1 MMLRCILLMLC
12 WFTLYC
18 NPSVGSEAPSEQ
30 RLLKQFEIRKQWFI
44 DQNILNMGQTPDYIN
59 RLVLEDSPYL
69 LRHALQP
76 IHWQP
81 WSNNILAL
89 AKKQNQLVYLSIGYD
104 TCHWCHVLANESY
117 IDTDIATVLNNH
129 FINVKIDR
137 EILPEVD
144 AKYRLALERMTGNPG
159 WPIQVILTPDGD
171 ILWIDSY
178 LSQPSLLSLLKV
190 LSSKWLANPDKL
202 TRKAKSLQNHLFS
215 SQKISLDDF
224 LLPESYARLL
234 EDVMAVLT
242 QEQSHDSPRF
252 LRAEWLLHLL
262 AEYDKTANVEYVDIV
277 KSQVDSFLISPT
289 YDFIDGGM
297 HRYSETGDWEKPH
310 FEKMLYDQ
318 AQLIRVLV
326 KLYLITGMTQYIDIA
341 NQTIEFVESKMKYN
355 GYYVSSLSALSND
368 IEGGYYQTT
377 IEDLSRLSDE
387 QQSLFKHSPESKL
400 FSLHSI
406 NLPSAK
412 TINALSQLRKDGSP
426 FPMADQKGILS
437 WNALYAIAL
446 AEMYSATLDEQIQRK
461 MYQYIDQL
469 NQQFYRDGQ
478 LYRIVYDGRT
488 SVDAKLDDYALF
500 IQALLLKYGIS
511 GNSNDLAL
519 AVKLSHQMGMLVDNT
534 DSLLLAVDDQ
544 LPSMVAMAIN
554 AYKQLYLA
562 TGEPEMTDM
571 MTGLMAKSV
580 QSPLT
585 MSQLSLLSAADKTA
599 RNNRSPYFIGRG
611 KGVVN
616 FVTVGKELILQINL
630 AGGWHINSNKPL
642 DKKLIPTT
650 IHFINDDP
658 IKADFPEAKRVS
670 LSFSK
675 NMLSVYDSTIQI
687 LLDNQQLQRTR
698 LSIKLNLQM
707 CSDKICLLPE
717 TIVLMPPLLLIR

>member
-1 MMLRCILLMLC
+1 MMKPILLML
-12 WFTLYC
+12 FYFSVVYC
-18 NPSVGSEAPSEQ
+18 NDSLGREETSKQA
-30 RLLKQFEIRKQWFI
+30 LFDQFELRKQWFI
-44 DQNILNMGQTPDYIN
+44 DQHILNVGEIPDNIN
-59 RLVLEDSPYL
+59 SLVLEDSPYL

-81 WSNNILAL
+81 WSNDILVQ
-89 AKKQNQLVYLSIGYD
+89 AKKKNQLVYLSIGYD

-137 EILPEVD
+137 EILPEID

-171 ILWIDSY
+171 IVWIDSY

-190 LSSKWLANPDKL
+190 LSSKWSANPDKI
-202 TRKAKSLQNHLFS
+202 TRKAKSLQSHLFS

-242 QEQSHDSPRF
+242 QEQSHDAPRF

-262 AEYDKTANVEYVDIV
+262 AEYDKTANVEYLDIV

-297 HRYSETGDWEKPH
+297 HRYSETGNWEKPH

-341 NQTIEFVESKMKYN
+341 NQTIHFVESKMKYN
-355 GYYVSSLSALSND
+355 GYYVSSLSALSNG

-377 IEDLSRLSDE
+377 IEDVSRLSDE
-387 QQSLFKHSPESKL
+387 QQSLFKHSSESKL

-412 TINALSQLRKDGSP
+412 TINALSQLRKEGSP

-437 WNALYAIAL
+437 WNALYVIAL
-446 AEMYSATLDEQIQRK
+446 AEMYSATLDAQIQRK
-461 MYQYIDQL
+461 MYQHIDQL
-469 NQQFYRDGQ
+469 NQRFYRDGQ
-478 LYRIVYDGRT
+478 LYRIVYDGRV

-511 GNSNDLAL
+511 DDSNDLTL
-519 AVKLSHQMGMLVDNT
+519 AVKLSHQMGMLADNT
-534 DSLLLAVDDQ
+534 DPLLLAVDDQ

-562 TGEPEMTDM
+562 TGEPEMADM
-571 MTGLMAKSV
+571 MAGLMAKSV

-585 MSQLSLLSAADKTA
+585 ISQLSLLSAADKTA
-599 RNNRSPYFIGRG
+599 RNNLSPYFIGRG

-616 FVTVGKELILQINL
+616 FVTVGNDLILQINL
-630 AGGWHINSNKPL
+630 AGGWHINSDKPL
-642 DKKLIPTT
+642 DKKLIPTA

-658 IKADFPEAKRVS
+658 VKADFPEAKRVS

-675 NMLSVYDSTIQI
+675 DILSVYDSTIQI
-687 LLDNQQLQRTR
+687 LLDNQQFQSNRMP
-698 LSIKLNLQM
+698 IKLNLQM
-707 CSDKICLLPE
+707 CSDKLCLLPE
-717 TIVLMPPLLLIR
+717 TIVIVPPLLLMQ